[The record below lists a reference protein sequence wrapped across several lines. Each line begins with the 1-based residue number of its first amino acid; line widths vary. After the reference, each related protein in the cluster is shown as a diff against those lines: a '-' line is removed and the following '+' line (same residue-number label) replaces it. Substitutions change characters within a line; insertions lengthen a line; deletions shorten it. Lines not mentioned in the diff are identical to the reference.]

1 MRAPVTPSRCSSGN
15 PVDFWWFG
23 DLSGD
28 DGGNLEMF
36 LTDFEKNLHRKNLIP
51 NEFTI
56 STAKA
61 EIRSLLERAMR
72 GRLKPIKQIKVL
84 AGKHI
89 PTLFEIRWQNIPMP
103 EIQSDGEIKT
113 VYLMFRMYHSE
124 PEEVPGFFIAH
135 HIHEKDVSQQ
145 DEIRSKQNREI
156 AVARRYFELGK
167 PIRWGLGGL
176 TKS

>member
-1 MRAPVTPSRCSSGN
+1 MRAPVIPSRCSSGN

-23 DLSGD
+23 DQNTD
-28 DGGNLEMF
+28 NGGNLDKF
-36 LTDFEKNLHRKNLIP
+36 LTHFERTFCRKNLIL
-51 NEFTI
+51 NDFTI
-56 STAKA
+56 SAARA
-61 EIRSLLERAMR
+61 EIRGLLERAMQ

-84 AGKHI
+84 AGKSI
-89 PTLFEIRWQNIPMP
+89 PTLFEIRWQNIPMAELQP
-103 EIQSDGEIKT
+103 NGEIKT

-145 DEIRSKQNREI
+145 EEIRAKQNKEI

-167 PIRWGLGGL
+167 TIKWGLGGL